1 MLRSFLEADSHS
13 VIKSH
18 GDAGTDIVSEALWLA
33 TQGNSV
39 IVAVNDTDILVL
51 ILYQFSN
58 DMADIYLLSESKQPR
73 RKLKKLISIRELA
86 EKTSCPVL
94 QNLLLIHSWGRCDA
108 TYAFYGHRKCAIIKI
123 IQKSES
129 VLSCCKTLANH
140 TAFYIQIASAGSQ
153 IVVKIMA
160 ESPVI
165 GLPQIYQVYGVCCN
179 IN

>member
-1 MLRSFLEADSHS
+1 MLRSFLEADSHP

-18 GDAGTDIVSEALWLA
+18 GDASTDIVSEALWLA

-58 DMADIYLLSESKQPR
+58 DIADIYLLSESKQPR

-94 QNLLLIHSWGRCDA
+94 QNLLLIHS
-108 TYAFYGHRKCAIIKI
+108 
-123 IQKSES
+123 
-129 VLSCCKTLANH
+129 
-140 TAFYIQIASAGSQ
+140 
-153 IVVKIMA
+153 
-160 ESPVI
+160 
-165 GLPQIYQVYGVCCN
+165 
-179 IN
+179 

>member
-1 MLRSFLEADSHS
+1 MTQTFLFWYYTNFQMTWLIFTCYLRVSSH
-13 VIKSH
+13 V
-18 GDAGTDIVSEALWLA
+18 
-33 TQGNSV
+33 
-39 IVAVNDTDILVL
+39 
-51 ILYQFSN
+51 
-58 DMADIYLLSESKQPR
+58 ESWRSWSASANWQRKQ
-73 RKLKKLISIRELA
+73 A
-86 EKTSCPVL
+86 VL

-153 IVVKIMA
+153 VVVKIMA